1 MKKHREK
8 TRGAWKKWLFPL
20 VFACIG
26 AVCGLLI
33 ARSIDRYL
41 PDGLGPAQ
49 FLLFYALLLLGLFLV
64 LFLQTILHEAGHLV
78 FGLATGYR
86 FSSFR
91 VASFMVI
98 RLDGT
103 LRLKRLSLAGTG
115 GQCLLEPPELVDGKM
130 PFVLYN
136 LGGSM
141 LNLLSALVCLG
152 LYGLTRS
159 LSWLPLFFLMGALI
173 GAVFALMNGIPLR
186 LGAVDNDGYN
196 AWSMSRNPQALGA
209 FWVQMK
215 ANALTAQ
222 GVRLKDMPADWFQVP
237 DEAGMKNSMIAVQGV
252 FACNRLMDSHQFPE
266 ARDLIQ
272 RMLAMDSA
280 IVGVHRSLLRCDLLT
295 CQLLL
300 GASKE
305 ELAPMRTR
313 EQEKFMKTMKNFPAV
328 LRTEYI
334 WALLAE
340 QDEARAGQIKA
351 HFDAVGRT
359 YPYPSD
365 WAGEQELME
374 LAGGKARQEEL
385 V

>member
-1 MKKHREK
+1 MKQPKRK
-8 TRGAWKKWLFPL
+8 KRGAWKKWLFPL
-20 VFACIG
+20 VFACVG
-26 AVCGLLI
+26 ALCGLLI
-33 ARSIDRYL
+33 ARSVDRSL
-41 PDGLGPAQ
+41 PDGLGPAH
-49 FLLFYALLLLGLFLV
+49 FLLSYGLLLLGLLLV

-91 VASFMVI
+91 VASLMVI
-98 RLDGT
+98 RLDGK

-136 LGGSM
+136 LGGSI
-141 LNLLSALVCLG
+141 LNLLSAFACLG
-152 LYGLTRS
+152 LYWLTRS

-196 AWSMSRNPQALGA
+196 AWSMRRNPQALSA

-222 GVRLKDMPADWFQVP
+222 GVRLKDMPEDWFQVP
-237 DEAGMKNSMIAVQGV
+237 DEAGMKNSMIAVLGV
-252 FACNRLMDSHQFPE
+252 FACNRLVDAHRFPE

-272 RMLAMDSA
+272 KVLAMDSA
-280 IVGVHRSLLRCDLLT
+280 IVGVHRSLLRCDLIT
-295 CQLLL
+295 CRLLL
-300 GASKE
+300 GTSKK
-305 ELAPMRTR
+305 ELDPMRTK

-340 QDEARAGQIKA
+340 QDVAKAGKIKA
-351 HFDAVGRT
+351 RFEAVGRT

-365 WAGEQELME
+365 WAGEQELMD
-374 LAGGKARQEEL
+374 LAEGKARQEEL
-385 V
+385 I